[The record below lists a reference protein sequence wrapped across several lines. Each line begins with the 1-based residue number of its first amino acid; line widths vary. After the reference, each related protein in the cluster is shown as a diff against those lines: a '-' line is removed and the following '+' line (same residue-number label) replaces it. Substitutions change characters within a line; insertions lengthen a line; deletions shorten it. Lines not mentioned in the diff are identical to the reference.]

1 MSCNELV
8 FAHILSTRTL
18 DLEKTKMTRI
28 AYAAAASIA
37 FIATYSLSPL
47 VAVGIAA
54 VGAAVITGMIAVA
67 LRQAETREIEH
78 VMNIIDACTVADRQ
92 AAGPLRLVS

>member
-1 MSCNELV
+1 
-8 FAHILSTRTL
+8 
-18 DLEKTKMTRI
+18 MTRI

-92 AAGPLRLVS
+92 AAEPLRLVS